1 MVHPGT
7 EVDLKQEQGA
17 MSKESPENKKECLEI
32 KNRIAKI
39 KRINREIT
47 KRDKAGDRKPG
58 KEIGSHL
65 QQSTKD

>member
-39 KRINREIT
+39 KRINRRVGKQGQGNLPERKT
-47 KRDKAGDRKPG
+47 KRKT
-58 KEIGSHL
+58 E
-65 QQSTKD
+65 